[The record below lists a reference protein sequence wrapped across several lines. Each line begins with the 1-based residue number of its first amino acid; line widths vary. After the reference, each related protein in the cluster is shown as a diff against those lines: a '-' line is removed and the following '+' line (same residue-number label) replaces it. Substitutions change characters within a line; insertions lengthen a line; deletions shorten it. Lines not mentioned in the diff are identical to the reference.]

1 MKNVGQIFL
10 KCTAIAT
17 LALGSF
23 SAQAADARVLVM
35 MQTSEGPIEIEL
47 FADRAPLTVANF
59 LRYVDGGHYTDAS
72 FYRTVTF
79 ENDKGKPWIEVIQGG
94 LGDATPAFPPIAHES
109 TAKTGLTHEDGTIS
123 MARGDI
129 GTAAAEFFICI
140 GAQPGLDHGALRNPD
155 GQGFAAFG
163 KVTRGMDTVRRI
175 HKAKADGVSDSA
187 YTEGQILSEP
197 ARITSVT
204 RVARDD

>member
-1 MKNVGQIFL
+1 MKNWAEVL
-10 KCTAIAT
+10 RRSV
-17 LALGSF
+17 ALIVLMVSAAA
-23 SAQAADARVLVM
+23 AQADGERVRVL
-35 MQTSEGPIEIEL
+35 MQTTEGAIEIEL
-47 FADRAPLTVANF
+47 FADKAPLTVANF
-59 LRYVDGGHYTDAS
+59 LRYVDGGHYSDAS

-94 LGDATPAFPPIAHES
+94 LGDATPAFPPIGHES
-109 TAKTGLTHEDGTIS
+109 TAVTGLSHEDGTIS
-123 MARGDI
+123 MARGDV

-175 HKAKADGVSDSA
+175 HKAEAGGASDSA

-197 ARITSVT
+197 VRIVSVS
-204 RVARDD
+204 RSGADQ

>member
-1 MKNVGQIFL
+1 MKNVGQTVL
-10 KCTAIAT
+10 RCVAVAI
-17 LALGSF
+17 LALGSL
-23 SAQAADARVLVM
+23 AARADDKSVLVM

-72 FYRTVTF
+72 IYRTVTF

-94 LGDATPAFPPIAHES
+94 IGDATPAFPPIAHES
-109 TAKTGLTHEDGTIS
+109 TAKTGLSHEDGTIS
-123 MARGDI
+123 MARGDV

-140 GAQPGLDHGALRNPD
+140 GAQPGLDHGAMRNPD

-175 HKAKADGVSDSA
+175 HKAEAKGVSDSP

-197 ARITSVT
+197 ARILSVT
-204 RVARDD
+204 RVERDE